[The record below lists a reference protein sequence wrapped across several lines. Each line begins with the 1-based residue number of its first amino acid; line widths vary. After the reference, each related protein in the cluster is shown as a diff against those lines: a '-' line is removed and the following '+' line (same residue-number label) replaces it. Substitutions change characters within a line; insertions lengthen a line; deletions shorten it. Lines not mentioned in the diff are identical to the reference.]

1 MALEF
6 SPAALEECRT
16 IIARYP
22 RRRSAVLPV
31 LYVAQ
36 REFGYIPKEAEE
48 LVARLLEVPPADVAG
63 VVSFYTMF
71 HRQPVGKYVVE
82 VCRTLSCA
90 LMGAD
95 DIASH
100 LQRKLGIRPGE
111 TTPDG
116 RFTLRNVECLG
127 SCGTGPA
134 LQING
139 TFHENLD
146 IQALDR
152 ILDSLP

>member
-48 LVARLLEVPPADVAG
+48 LVALLLDVPPADVAG

-71 HRQPVGKYVVE
+71 HRQPVGRYVVE

-134 LQING
+134 VQING
-139 TFHENLD
+139 AFHENLD

>member
-1 MALEF
+1 M
-6 SPAALEECRT
+6 
-16 IIARYP
+16 
-22 RRRSAVLPV
+22 
-31 LYVAQ
+31 
-36 REFGYIPKEAEE
+36 
-48 LVARLLEVPPADVAG
+48 ARLLDVPPADVAG

-100 LQRKLGIRPGE
+100 LRRKLGISPGE

-127 SCGTGPA
+127 SCGTAPA
-134 LQING
+134 VQING
-139 TFHENLD
+139 VYHENLD
-146 IQALDR
+146 IQSLDR

>member
-48 LVARLLEVPPADVAG
+48 LVARLLDVPPADVAG

-71 HRQPVGKYVVE
+71 HRQPVGRYVVE

-116 RFTLRNVECLG
+116 RFSLRNVECLG
-127 SCGTGPA
+127 SCGTAPA
-134 LQING
+134 VQING
-139 TFHENLD
+139 VYHENLD

-152 ILDSLP
+152 ILDALP

>member
-6 SPAALEECRT
+6 SPAALKECRE
-16 IIARYP
+16 IVAKYP
-22 RRRSAVLPV
+22 RARSAVLPV

-48 LVARLLEVPPADVAG
+48 LVARLLDIPPADVAG

-82 VCRTLSCA
+82 ICRTLSCA
-90 LMGAD
+90 LMGGD

-127 SCGTGPA
+127 SCGTAPVV
-134 LQING
+134 QING
-139 TFHENLD
+139 VFHENLD
-146 IQALDR
+146 IQSLDR

>member
-6 SPAALEECRT
+6 SPPVLEECRK
-16 IIARYP
+16 IIAKYP
-22 RRRSAVLPV
+22 RPRSAVLPL
-31 LYVAQ
+31 LYIAQ
-36 REFGYIPKEAEE
+36 REFGYISKEVEE
-48 LVARLLEVPPADVAG
+48 LVAGMLDLAPSEVAG

-71 HRQPVGKYVVE
+71 HREPVGRYVLE

-100 LQRKLGIRPGE
+100 LQRRLGIRPGE

-134 LQING
+134 IQING
-139 TFHENLD
+139 EYHENLD
-146 IQALDR
+146 IQKLDR
-152 ILDSLP
+152 VLDALP

>member
-6 SPAALEECRT
+6 SPAALQECQGL
-16 IIARYP
+16 IARYP
-22 RRRSAVLPV
+22 RRRSALLPV

-36 REFGYIPKEAEE
+36 REFGYISKAVEE
-48 LVARLLEVPPADVAG
+48 LVAKVVEVPPADVSG
-63 VVSFYTMF
+63 VVSFYTMY
-71 HRQPVGKYVVE
+71 HRDQVGKYVVE

-95 DIASH
+95 DIAGH
-100 LQRKLGIRPGE
+100 LRRRLGIQPGE

-116 RFTLRNVECLG
+116 RFTLRNAECLG
-127 SCGTGPA
+127 SCGTAPA
-134 LQING
+134 VQING
-139 TFHENLD
+139 VYHENLD
-146 IQALDR
+146 IPALDR

>member
-6 SPAALEECRT
+6 KPAAQEECRT

-22 RRRSAVLPV
+22 RRRSAVLPI

-36 REFGYIPKEAEE
+36 REFGFISKDAED
-48 LVARLLEVPPADVAG
+48 LVARMLDLSPADVAG

-71 HRQPVGKYVVE
+71 HRDQVGKYVVE

-100 LQRKLGIRPGE
+100 LQRRLGIRPGE

-127 SCGTGPA
+127 SCGTAPA
-134 LQING
+134 VQING
-139 TFHENLD
+139 VYHENLD
-146 IQALDR
+146 IRALDR